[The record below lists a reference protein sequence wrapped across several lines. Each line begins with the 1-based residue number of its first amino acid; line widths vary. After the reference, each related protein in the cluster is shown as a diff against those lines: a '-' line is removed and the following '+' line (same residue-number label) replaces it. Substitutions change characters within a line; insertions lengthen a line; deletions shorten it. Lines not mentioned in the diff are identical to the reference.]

1 MDNVFYY
8 SNKKGKFPPWRK
20 FTFIFRE
27 AKTIIRAWRDHHSA
41 QADYHSRAA

>member
-1 MDNVFYY
+1 MKGKFPQAEIFD

-27 AKTIIRAWRDHHSA
+27 AKTIIRAWRDYHSA
-41 QADYHSRAA
+41 